1 MYAKYTGFFRTL
13 KETST
18 GSPRDTCTRGAVDYR
33 FISVLTKTL
42 KHPKWVLFYRKTC
55 RETSTGTPRDT
66 CTRGAVDHQI
76 LDVSCNI
83 YKSKHLER
91 GAFFVSFSP
100 FREPLL
106 PNGSDIAYAVIL
118 SSTVIL
124 RCSDICPAGKLW
136 INTATSA
143 GSRNIILTT
152 AKI

>member
-1 MYAKYTGFFRTL
+1 MVAFLIKKANEKIAVLG
-13 KETST
+13 
-18 GSPRDTCTRGAVDYR
+18 RG
-33 FISVLTKTL
+33 T
-42 KHPKWVLFYRKTC
+42 
-55 RETSTGTPRDT
+55 
-66 CTRGAVDHQI
+66 QQ
-76 LDVSCNI
+76 
-83 YKSKHLER
+83 SKALQV

-143 GSRNIILTT
+143 GSRNIILAT
-152 AKI
+152 AKISL